1 MAWRIARVAFIPKP
15 GKIDYTTAKSFR
27 PISLTSFLLIGLEKL
42 VDRYLRDGPT
52 VTLPI
57 HPRQHVYQ
65 AGKSTES
72 ALHQLVGRIE
82 RALDAKEYTLGVF
95 FDIEEAFDNNTMDSI
110 RTTFDDWRVHRSVR
124 NWIIALV
131 KEKRICVKTHNDIT
145 YASTNRGLPQGGGLS
160 PTLWS
165 MIEDSL
171 LKWLSK
177 HGVYVQGYADD
188 GVVLVI
194 GIVLS
199 TVCDNAVL

>member
-1 MAWRIARVAFIPKP
+1 M
-15 GKIDYTTAKSFR
+15 
-27 PISLTSFLLIGLEKL
+27 
-42 VDRYLRDGPT
+42 DRYLRDGPM

-57 HPRQHVYQ
+57 HRRQHAYQ

-82 RALDAKEYTLGVF
+82 RAFDAKEYTLGVF
-95 FDIEEAFDNNTMDSI
+95 FDIEGAFDNNTMDSI

-160 PTLWS
+160 STLWS
-165 MIEDSL
+165 TIEDSL

-194 GIVLS
+194 GLALS
-199 TVCDNAVL
+199 TVCDNAMCCKRTEERPSIGCQSD